1 MDNSGGKI
9 NFRQLI
15 LRLRWPAIV
24 LVGICILAVE
34 VFEHPEAVTRWDMV
48 FTTEVILLESLLVLV
63 GLAFGWLFKL
73 IDEKTSK
80 VDVLQ
85 VKSEL
90 SLQLSS
96 ARDWD
101 QITTL
106 LVEYPGN
113 ILPLKSTSLFAY
125 SSQNEQ
131 FEPVAFWSA
140 DSNEAVNSS
149 PIPMR
154 SQCFNCVFDHPFVLR
169 PMENSCSSSEI
180 DISLENLYCI
190 PLSHGDEMRAMLQLQ
205 VSAGSQPTAKQAEIL
220 NNLGP
225 VMAIAMR
232 AARENQIREQ
242 LAAEKAAQEVRRA
255 ITRDMHD
262 MLAQNLAYI
271 QIKLDQFSQQ
281 EYPPEALDFQ
291 SDLHKLSDVASESY
305 ELIRNT
311 LVSLHPSNRMR
322 LGEILSE
329 YAKIFTNRINLKVRF
344 TQEGQAQPL
353 DPLLIHNIHQLFR
366 EALNNIDH
374 HAQASLVETSLVW
387 SDDQLTLTIRDDG
400 CGFEMQAASKEDHF
414 GLEIMRERVGLMHG
428 EIWIDSS
435 PGCGSIISISIP
447 ILPINEIPAAVG

>member
-1 MDNSGGKI
+1 V
-9 NFRQLI
+9 LI
-15 LRLRWPAIV
+15 GIFI
-24 LVGICILAVE
+24 LVVE
-34 VFEHPEAVTRWDMV
+34 VFEHPEALTQWDAV
-48 FTTEVILLESLLVLV
+48 FTTEVILLECLLVLV
-63 GLAFGWLFKL
+63 GLAFGWLIKL

-80 VDVLQ
+80 VNVLQ

-90 SLQLSS
+90 SQQLSS

-113 ILPLKSTSLFAY
+113 ILPLRNTALFAY
-125 SSQNEQ
+125 SAQNEQ

-140 DSNEAVNSS
+140 DSNGAGKFL

-169 PMENSCSSSEI
+169 PMENSCSSSEV
-180 DISLENLYCI
+180 DLNLENLYCM
-190 PLSHGDEMRAMLQLQ
+190 PLSYGEEMRAMLQLQ
-205 VSAGSQPTAKQAEIL
+205 FSPGSQPTAKQAEIL

-281 EYPPEALDFQ
+281 EYPPEALDLQ
-291 SDLHKLSDVASESY
+291 SDLHKLSEVAGESY

-311 LVSLHPSNRMR
+311 LASLHPSNRMR

-329 YAKIFTNRINLKVRF
+329 YAKNFADRIDLKVRF
-344 TQEGQAQPL
+344 TQEGQSQPL
-353 DPLLIHNIHQLFR
+353 DPLLIHNIQQLFR
-366 EALNNIDH
+366 EALNNIDR
-374 HAQASLVETSLVW
+374 HAQAKLVETSLVW
-387 SDDQLTLTIRDDG
+387 SDNQLTLTIKDDG
-400 CGFEMQAASKEDHF
+400 CGFETQAAMKENHF
-414 GLEIMRERVGLMHG
+414 GLEIMRERVELMHG
-428 EIWIDSS
+428 EIWIDSN
-435 PGCGSIISISIP
+435 PGCGSMISIAIP
-447 ILPINEIPAAVG
+447 IQPINEIPVAVG